1 MQRRIETYAK
11 KKRQI
16 IMKTFEENNI
26 KQIEEPLNQTCSM
39 TCDYNKF
46 IDYLKMRNKINQEL
60 QKYYEQELFRKLR
73 WRSHTYTQKSES
85 ILINKIKRTF
95 GKKIVIGFGSYQQ
108 TQQMKK
114 CMPTPNKLLKDL
126 LAKHFKL
133 CIVDEFKTS
142 KMCSFCLE
150 GETCYYKQRENPRP
164 FREGMVNIHGLLT
177 CTKCSKS
184 SHSHL
189 MNRDLNGSRNILYLM
204 KEWIQNR
211 QRPTLFCR
219 KPQFILQH
227 E

>member
-1 MQRRIETYAK
+1 M
-11 KKRQI
+11 
-16 IMKTFEENNI
+16 
-26 KQIEEPLNQTCSM
+26 
-39 TCDYNKF
+39 
-46 IDYLKMRNKINQEL
+46 
-60 QKYYEQELFRKLR
+60 
-73 WRSHTYTQKSES
+73 
-85 ILINKIKRTF
+85 
-95 GKKIVIGFGSYQQ
+95 IGFGSFQQ
-108 TQQMKK
+108 TQQMKH
-114 CMPTPNKLLKDL
+114 CMPTPNKSLKDL
-126 LAKHFKL
+126 LARHFNL

-204 KEWIQNR
+204 KEWIQNKK
-211 QRPTLFCR
+211 RPIMFCR
-219 KPQFILQH
+219 KTFISQD

>member
-1 MQRRIETYAK
+1 MSCNY
-11 KKRQI
+11 
-16 IMKTFEENNI
+16 
-26 KQIEEPLNQTCSM
+26 
-39 TCDYNKF
+39 DKF
-46 IDYLKMRNKINQEL
+46 IEYLKVRNKINKEL
-60 QKYYEQELFRKLR
+60 QQYYEQELFRKLR

-95 GKKIVIGFGSYQQ
+95 GKKIVIGFGSFQQ
-108 TQQMKK
+108 TQQMKN
-114 CMPTPNKLLKDL
+114 CMPTPNKSLKDL
-126 LAKHFKL
+126 LSKYFNL

-189 MNRDLNGSRNILYLM
+189 MNRDLNGSRNILHLM

-211 QRPTLFCR
+211 KRPTIFCR
-219 KPQFILQH
+219 KPLIISQ
-227 E
+227 EE